1 MDISGYV
8 YIDCPAWVEDTKN
21 WDSAELEAQEDKIHE
36 YVLIADGEEVQ
47 PIDRG
52 YGADQKTGKFFVEVR
67 YDLPESTE
75 TLSLRPVYES
85 GNMGGENEEIYLD

>member
-1 MDISGYV
+1 M
-8 YIDCPAWVEDTKN
+8 
-21 WDSAELEAQEDKIHE
+21 
-36 YVLIADGEEVQ
+36 LIADGEEVQ

-67 YDLPESTE
+67 DDLPESTE
-75 TLSLRPVYES
+75 PLSLRPVYES